1 MNLYQCTVCGYVHR
15 GEEAPE
21 KCPKCGVGPEKFEK
35 LDDEKASLIEKSR
48 ETNEIHME
56 IFTLLSGIADL
67 AEAGAEINLDPGCFK
82 IFEGLL
88 KTSTEFQQAILAEIN
103 GHVKKGKFN

>member
-1 MNLYQCTVCGYVHR
+1 MNLYECTVCGYIHR
-15 GEEAPE
+15 GESAPE
-21 KCPKCGVGPEKFEK
+21 KCPKCGVGADKFNK

-56 IFTLLSGIADL
+56 IFSLLGSIKDL
-67 AEAGAEINLDPGCFK
+67 AELGEEINLDPGCFK
-82 IFEGLL
+82 IFQGLA
-88 KTSTEFQQAILAEIN
+88 KASTEYQQAILAEIN